1 MDNGSFGGGF
11 ALSFF
16 LGNLGLLIAVFGKEK
31 TLRGAITAHLVK
43 IGIIFVLM
51 IIWTIFCLIFF
62 LVGGLGLGFSTFFPH
77 LALL

>member
-16 LGNLGLLIAVFGKEK
+16 LGNLGLLIAVFGKER

-43 IGIIFVLM
+43 IGLLFIFM
-51 IIWTIFCLIFF
+51 IIWTIIV
-62 LVGGLGLGFSTFFPH
+62 LVGWLGFGIFNIGQLLPH
-77 LALL
+77 

>member
-16 LGNLGLLIAVFGKEK
+16 LGNLGLLIAVFGKER

-43 IGIIFVLM
+43 IGLLFIFM
-51 IIWTIFCLIFF
+51 IIWTIIV
-62 LVGGLGLGFSTFFPH
+62 LVGWLGFGIFNIGQFLPH
-77 LALL
+77 